1 MKKETGE
8 YLKDHELGQ
17 ALAKLRERVQ
27 EASIK
32 TRRARR
38 TYQRNTQHQQRI
50 NPASIQD
57 KKSQY
62 ESTVMDQQFESLYG
76 LLPLDEVENDE
87 DIS

>member
-17 ALAKLRERVQ
+17 ALANLRERVQ
-27 EASIK
+27 EASTK

-38 TYQRNTQHQQRI
+38 SYQRSTHHQQSI

-57 KKSQY
+57 KKSQQ
-62 ESTVMDQQFESLYG
+62 ESTVMEQQLENLYG
-76 LLPLDEVENDE
+76 LLPLDELENDE